1 MKLKTVTVI
10 TQIRLNE
17 NTQHVPEKV
26 LEQYM
31 TLDCEHI
38 SEGVFDHFLKE
49 QTDKLLKQAKPQIA
63 KAGYEF

>member
-10 TQIRLNE
+10 TQIRINE
-17 NTQHVPEKV
+17 NAQHVPEKV

-38 SEGVFDHFLKE
+38 NEVVFDHFLKE
-49 QTDKLLKQAKPQIA
+49 QSDKLIKQAKPELA